1 MIDTKKLIEEL
12 DSLLKSD
19 MAEETLQDEVA
30 TVEEPVQPQFND
42 TMSLADTFDAKAKIA
57 RALENLKQAV
67 DEFKEATSEKVDLI
81 QDNIL
86 MQQIE
91 GLDEV
96 LVGIEQALVD
106 SSMLNDTGL
115 NDAFKIEQ
123 PAEQEVEETE
133 EGIETDLEPI
143 EGEEEEDEEEYQ
155 EVDFNDAAG
164 LDLLHG
170 EEV

>member
-67 DEFKEATSEKVDLI
+67 EEFKEATSEKVDLI

-106 SSMLNDTGL
+106 GSMLM
-115 NDAFKIEQ
+115 IQ
-123 PAEQEVEETE
+123 V
-133 EGIETDLEPI
+133 
-143 EGEEEEDEEEYQ
+143 
-155 EVDFNDAAG
+155 
-164 LDLLHG
+164 
-170 EEV
+170 